1 MKMWRYGDLN
11 KTSRYHDDDV
21 TLQLTNDFAA
31 LRRIFPH
38 EVSQIREIATPPPPL
53 VNETSDHFST
63 VH

>member
-31 LRRIFPH
+31 LRRIFLLL
-38 EVSQIREIATPPPPL
+38 PL
-53 VNETSDHFST
+53 SWMKPQTISPQFIKVIK
-63 VH
+63 V